1 MSVVAGKPV
10 KAFLYQ
16 DHESHITVH
25 MAFLSDP
32 QTAAMLGQN
41 PQAQAMLGA
50 LQAHIAE
57 HYGMMYRKQ
66 IEDAAGVPYPEPDAP
81 MDKDTELNI
90 SRLAAAAAQQVLQKK
105 QEAAQQQQNAQTT
118 QDPIVQMQQEE
129 LKIKQQEMQIKE
141 KKLLI
146 DAAAKDDQLDI
157 ERERIASAERIAGLQ
172 VGAKIGG
179 GKEALAAK
187 QESEGLKMGVD
198 IARDL
203 TNRSQQQAPTNRAE
217 KEPK

>member
-1 MSVVAGKPV
+1 MNRVIV
-10 KAFLYQ
+10 
-16 DHESHITVH
+16 
-25 MAFLSDP
+25 
-32 QTAAMLGQN
+32 
-41 PQAQAMLGA
+41 
-50 LQAHIAE
+50 IAE
-57 HYGMMYRKQ
+57 
-66 IEDAAGVPYPEPDAP
+66 AGVNHNGD
-81 MDKDTELNI
+81 MT
-90 SRLAAAAAQQVLQKK
+90 LAKA
-105 QEAAQQQQNAQTT
+105 
-118 QDPIVQMQQEE
+118 
-129 LKIKQQEMQIKE
+129 
-141 KKLLI
+141 LI